1 MADENELTNACKF
14 IEDRLYFATLRNK
27 PRSTVSVHYFC
38 VDDEL
43 VYENFYADFGPLNL
57 AMLYRYCCKLNKKL
71 KSFSLA
77 KKKIVHYT
85 SFDSRKRANAA
96 YLIAAYSVISLKRS
110 PEESYRILITG
121 CNPPFL
127 PFRDASFGSC
137 TYNLSLLDVLNGL
150 NKALQN
156 GFFNFDTFDV
166 DEYEHYE
173 RVENGDFNWILPD
186 KFLAFSGPHNK
197 SRIENGY
204 PLHAPEAYIPYFKK
218 HSVTAVVRLNKKFY
232 DARRF
237 TDHQI
242 DHFDLFFVD
251 GSVPS
256 DMIVR
261 RFLTIAENSK
271 GGVAVHCKA
280 GLGRT
285 GTLIA
290 CYIIKHY
297 RFTAAEAIAWIRI
310 CRPGSVIGPQQNF
323 LEEKQASLWI
333 QGDIYRSREQE
344 RAQKGIDKSG
354 VSRLISGVDTIRIED
369 SVNKP
374 GKLYKDLT
382 PMLRPTVTPSG
393 ASLLSGRSSILS
405 SKETTVTKDSNDNEE
420 PTQGDELRRLKTTRT
435 LRHPRSATTG
445 ALKMD
450 DSRVGH
456 ARSTTGQM
464 LKNTAGMQSVMSP
477 LKTSK
482 VSALPRRTTRTSSH
496 MLRSRMTSS
505 RVSSRALNLAALA
518 KT

>member
-71 KSFSLA
+71 KVGS
-77 KKKIVHYT
+77 
-85 SFDSRKRANAA
+85 
-96 YLIAAYSVISLKRS
+96 YSSVTLLVFKF
-110 PEESYRILITG
+110 Y
-121 CNPPFL
+121 C
-127 PFRDASFGSC
+127 RDASFGSC

-271 GGVAVHCKA
+271 GGVAVHCK
-280 GLGRT
+280 G
-285 GTLIA
+285 
-290 CYIIKHY
+290 KSK
-297 RFTAAEAIAWIRI
+297 AENT
-310 CRPGSVIGPQQNF
+310 CF
-323 LEEKQASLWI
+323 LASIFMEE
-333 QGDIYRSREQE
+333 
-344 RAQKGIDKSG
+344 
-354 VSRLISGVDTIRIED
+354 
-369 SVNKP
+369 
-374 GKLYKDLT
+374 
-382 PMLRPTVTPSG
+382 
-393 ASLLSGRSSILS
+393 
-405 SKETTVTKDSNDNEE
+405 
-420 PTQGDELRRLKTTRT
+420 
-435 LRHPRSATTG
+435 
-445 ALKMD
+445 
-450 DSRVGH
+450 
-456 ARSTTGQM
+456 
-464 LKNTAGMQSVMSP
+464 
-477 LKTSK
+477 
-482 VSALPRRTTRTSSH
+482 
-496 MLRSRMTSS
+496 
-505 RVSSRALNLAALA
+505 
-518 KT
+518 